1 MADKTMKSNETAVP
15 EGMDFLELVLAQ
27 ERACEQETSAIQSTL
42 GEKAPK
48 CLAAIGTVLSL
59 TDRLSSC
66 WWGCAGGD
74 HVIEYLAGRSVASAR
89 ATLRLCLH
97 GYYDEALGLT
107 RSVGEIANLLA
118 LFAADTSA
126 LGTWQ
131 SATRRKRQNEF
142 SPAAVRRKLVTL
154 GAPLP
159 VSEERYRLLCEVA
172 THVTPDT
179 LPQGHNPLLLPVLG
193 GKFQTTGY
201 LLALNEL
208 AIPIT
213 FVGLFSAS
221 LLKADASIRN
231 RFAVAGRALAE
242 AIGGVNLVDGYPRL
256 NNQAIAELKE
266 LIGAAPLSEQP
277 SLSHVILRMA
287 EGRSITGSGDPN
299 SAEEEQ

>member
-1 MADKTMKSNETAVP
+1 MADKTLKCNEAAVP
-15 EGMDFLELVLAQ
+15 EGMDFIKLVMAQ
-27 ERACEQETSAIQSTL
+27 ERACEQETSAIQATL
-42 GEKAPK
+42 GERAPK

-59 TDRLSSC
+59 TDRLASC
-66 WWGCAGGD
+66 WWGCAGGS
-74 HVIEYLAGRSVASAR
+74 HVIEYLAGRGVASAR
-89 ATLRLCLH
+89 ASLRLCLH

-107 RSVGEIANLLA
+107 RSIGEIANLFA
-118 LFAADTSA
+118 LFAADASA

-131 SATRRKRQNEF
+131 SATRRERQNDF
-142 SPAAVRRKLVTL
+142 GPAAVRRKLVAL
-154 GAPLP
+154 GAPQP
-159 VSEERYRLLCEVA
+159 ISEERYRLLCEVA

-208 AIPIT
+208 AIPVT

-231 RFAVAGRALAE
+231 RFAIAGRALTE
-242 AIGGVNLVDGYPRL
+242 AIGGINLVDGCPRL
-256 NNQAIAELKE
+256 NNEAIAELKD
-266 LIGAAPLSEQP
+266 LIKAAPLSDQP
-277 SLSHVILRMA
+277 SLSHAILRMA
-287 EGRSITGSGDPN
+287 EGRPITVSGHPK